1 MITHI
6 NEETGRQ
13 KNIDTF
19 PKMIEKK
26 HPLIPQLA
34 QKFRKLYKE
43 EKAVSHLSKKREGLS
58 LIEKSIM
65 FEFV

>member
-34 QKFRKLYKE
+34 
-43 EKAVSHLSKKREGLS
+43 
-58 LIEKSIM
+58 
-65 FEFV
+65 